1 MAVMMVELMVD
12 EMAVK
17 KAVMK
22 VDVKAAMLVV

>member
-1 MAVMMVELMVD
+1 MAVMMVELTVD

-22 VDVKAAMLVV
+22 VGVKVAKMAV

>member
-1 MAVMMVELMVD
+1 MAVMMVELTVD